1 LGGNLNLD
9 EKVREDRK
17 IRFLRYLVDFSI
29 LSIEQDDLDLEASLK
44 LVEDVKQAA
53 LNLFPDKENVFELI
67 YRPRFQRIIEER
79 FGVKLEKP
87 KF

>member
-1 LGGNLNLD
+1 LD